1 MDSRR
6 HVNMP
11 RGNRGLP
18 FKALRVV
25 LRSGEEFDGIRCED
39 ETSHEHLA
47 VWDTNGDDVLPRLLR
62 WSDVSDV
69 TPIPESPVPESVFER
84 IRPDPP
90 TGGIGEHIR
99 WCIDVPKP
107 RKGALVKLLVSD
119 FETDERRR
127 QLWDFVERTD
137 GVAFH
142 GNRPDVF
149 VNSECGAHIVT
160 LELDDRSAVGD
171 FTQHLI
177 WKLAQMGISSHAPG
191 CQRDIAP
198 DRIDDFKRRWS
209 AHDAAQRGPSRDPS
223 RLNMSWFPSHWELV
237 FTWDAIASRVLR
249 ELKNRSDDR
258 SADADAADVLRD
270 AKRLGSPLRFYVLD
284 QLCDEAKR
292 SADEARQAHAA
303 VRARLAQRH
312 ADHPREVGRLRHAA
326 LAKRELVASAAA
338 APRAEGGAEHER
350 TSALSLRRAAVEM
363 RLLAAEIHHE
373 EAEMRREDE
382 AGAAQLSLLSA
393 RIKRHDDVAAHKV
406 ERAFLLVTPAIAP
419 AQNEQLNAV
428 YYRFRFAQP
437 EPRERRRLC
446 AGLLRYI
453 LNVGCMPKLCG
464 AYERSNRHRGAV
476 PGGALRN
483 FSDDPIVWKQARD
496 FDELRANFESIC
508 PKDSDGVPRGTN
520 AVLNRLSVERLG
532 EVAVCNHKASRS
544 RAEAPTTKD
553 PARVRAMNAAM
564 RAAPMAAKR
573 KRGVAAPSAQPREEE
588 R

>member
-209 AHDAAQRGPSRDPS
+209 AHDAAQRGPRCFG
-223 RLNMSWFPSHWELV
+223 RC
-237 FTWDAIASRVLR
+237 ARRAST
-249 ELKNRSDDR
+249 
-258 SADADAADVLRD
+258 
-270 AKRLGSPLRFYVLD
+270 Y
-284 QLCDEAKR
+284 
-292 SADEARQAHAA
+292 
-303 VRARLAQRH
+303 RA
-312 ADHPREVGRLRHAA
+312 PA
-326 LAKRELVASAAA
+326 LARRSTSSTRRSRAS
-338 APRAEGGAEHER
+338 
-350 TSALSLRRAAVEM
+350 RRAA
-363 RLLAAEIHHE
+363 R
-373 EAEMRREDE
+373 
-382 AGAAQLSLLSA
+382 G
-393 RIKRHDDVAAHKV
+393 
-406 ERAFLLVTPAIAP
+406 
-419 AQNEQLNAV
+419 
-428 YYRFRFAQP
+428 
-437 EPRERRRLC
+437 RRR
-446 AGLLRYI
+446 R
-453 LNVGCMPKLCG
+453 PT
-464 AYERSNRHRGAV
+464 S
-476 PGGALRN
+476 
-483 FSDDPIVWKQARD
+483 S
-496 FDELRANFESIC
+496 
-508 PKDSDGVPRGTN
+508 
-520 AVLNRLSVERLG
+520 
-532 EVAVCNHKASRS
+532 SRS
-544 RAEAPTTKD
+544 RRTTSRGARSRPVRPTSFQSIAAATGFSTRAPRSRQT
-553 PARVRAMNAAM
+553 
-564 RAAPMAAKR
+564 
-573 KRGVAAPSAQPREEE
+573 PRTAG
-588 R
+588 